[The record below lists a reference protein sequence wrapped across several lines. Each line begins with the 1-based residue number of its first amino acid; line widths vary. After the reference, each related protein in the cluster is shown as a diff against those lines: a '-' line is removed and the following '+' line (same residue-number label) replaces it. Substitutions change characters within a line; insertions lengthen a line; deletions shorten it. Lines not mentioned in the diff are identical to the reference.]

1 MQGPKAIDVPFY
13 GDVTRW
19 FVGKVVNHTGDPL
32 QLGRVQVRII
42 GIHDNPEIEYG
53 VLPWATVMLP
63 TTESGITYGR
73 SPKLMTG
80 AQVFGI
86 FLDGKQSQLPMVLG
100 SIPHILVPSSPNIIG
115 NNSPSSSTGANSP
128 VSGSPPVGGA
138 APGPSPETNEAIRNA
153 QGNGNTYEE
162 QIFNFFVNLAEY
174 SNAQIAGIL
183 GNLYVESA
191 GFAEDVILGQRGDG
205 SSKGIG
211 QWLSAGPYDRW
222 TPFLNWAGVNGY
234 NPYTVDAQMRWVA
247 VELDST
253 ESRAKT
259 RLLKTSTPEHA
270 AIEVMRYYERPEIKS
285 DPSEYKD
292 PPYDPNGATV
302 GRRAGEAER
311 VSQAIRIY
319 NTYGRG

>member
-1 MQGPKAIDVPFY
+1 MQGPKAIDTPFY
-13 GDVTRW
+13 GDVVRW

-32 QLGRVQVRII
+32 QLGRVQVRIV
-42 GIHDNPEIEYG
+42 GIHDNPEIQYG

-63 TTESGITYGR
+63 STESGTTYGR

-86 FLDGKQSQLPMVLG
+86 FIDGKQSQLPMVLG
-100 SIPHILVPSSPNIIG
+100 SIPHILTASSPNIAG
-115 NNSPSSSTGANSP
+115 NNSPSASTGANSP
-128 VSGSPPVGGA
+128 VGGTPSA
-138 APGPSPETNEAIRNA
+138 GGPAPEVSEAIRNA

-162 QIFNFFVNLAEY
+162 QIFNFFVNLGEY
-174 SNAQIAGIL
+174 SNAQIAGII
-183 GNLYVESA
+183 GNLYVESD
-191 GFAEDVILGQRGDG
+191 GFAEDVILGQRGDA
-205 SSKGIG
+205 SSKGIA
-211 QWLSAGPYDRW
+211 QWLSAPPYDRW

-270 AIEVMRYYERPEIKS
+270 AIEFMRLYERPQVYS
-285 DPSEYKD
+285 DPSEYKA
-292 PPYDPNGATV
+292 PPYDPNGATE

-311 VSQAIRIY
+311 VAQAVRVY